1 MKKLIVVPALALT
14 SLPAFAAAT
23 VNVPEP
29 GMLPLMGAAAIA
41 FFIARRLK
49 K

>member
-1 MKKLIVVPALALT
+1 MNKLIAISVLLT
-14 SLPAFAAAT
+14 ASLPAFANIGT
-23 VNVPEP
+23 VPEP